1 MAISLH
7 GFAMLLP
14 CCVFATILSCYCH
27 VLAMDK
33 AWQDHV
39 TMQGRG
45 NNNGNGNN
53 KGNGMS
59 MHVQGVPGLAI
70 LLLF

>member
-1 MAISLH
+1 
-7 GFAMLLP
+7 
-14 CCVFATILSCYCH
+14 
-27 VLAMDK
+27 
-33 AWQDHV
+33 
-39 TMQGRG
+39 MQGRG